1 MDEVMTAVADF
12 IGDAAK
18 IAGFVAIITYG
29 VNMIIKAAKGKT
41 RFL

>member
-1 MDEVMTAVADF
+1 MDEVMTVVADF

-18 IAGFVAIITYG
+18 NAGFVALITYG

-41 RFL
+41 RFM

>member
-18 IAGFVAIITYG
+18 IAGFITYG

-41 RFL
+41 RFM

>member
-1 MDEVMTAVADF
+1 MDEVKTVVADF

-18 IAGFVAIITYG
+18 IAGFVALITYG

-41 RFL
+41 RFM